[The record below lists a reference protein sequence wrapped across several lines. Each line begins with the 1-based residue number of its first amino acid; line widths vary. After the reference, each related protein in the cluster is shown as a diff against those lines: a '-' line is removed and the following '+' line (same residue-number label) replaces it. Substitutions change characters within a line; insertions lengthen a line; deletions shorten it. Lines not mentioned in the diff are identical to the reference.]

1 MKYYTAE
8 QVAVH
13 NDASDCWVSL
23 LGKVFD
29 LTKLLNDNKGP
40 LAEPLAKAAGT
51 DISHWFDKE
60 TGEVRQHQALKSGF
74 FFVYFAFAFRS
85 PLHSGIIT
93 VQTAVMPDYSY
104 TNEGRDEGAIQ

>member
-60 TGEVRQHQALKSGF
+60 TGEVRQHQALMSGF
-74 FFVYFAFAFRS
+74 FLCVFRVCFAAFGHNNCANCSYARLQ
-85 PLHSGIIT
+85 LH
-93 VQTAVMPDYSY
+93 
-104 TNEGRDEGAIQ
+104 